1 MTKAPKF
8 LKKYFWDIDFAKLD
22 PKQHPVYVIERVLEF
37 GDEKAV
43 RWVLKTFSEKHLRE
57 TVCQSRAI
65 SSVTANFWSVI
76 FNIPKEQIRCLQ
88 PQFLKIRNELWP
100 Y

>member
-1 MTKAPKF
+1 MVKAPAF
-8 LKKYFWDIDFAKLD
+8 LRKYFWDIDFAKLN
-22 PKQHPVYVIERVLEF
+22 PQKSPTYVIERILEF

-43 RWVLKTFSEKHLRE
+43 RWVLKTFSKQQIRE

-65 SSVTANFWSVI
+65 SSVTANFWSFI
-76 FNIPKEQIRCLQ
+76 LNIPKEQIRCLQ

>member
-1 MTKAPKF
+1 MAKAPLF

-22 PKQHPVYVIERVLEF
+22 PKKHSVYTIERLLEF

-43 RWVLKTFSEKHLRE
+43 RWILQTFSKKQIRE

-65 SSVTANFWSVI
+65 SSVTANFWSLI
-76 FNIPKEQIRCLQ
+76 LGIPKENIRCLE
-88 PQFLKIRNELWP
+88 PQFLKIRNGLWP